1 VRRLVEEGRSGE
13 GGAILVLAALLIIV
27 LLGFAALTV
36 DLGYA
41 WAERRTSQN
50 TADAVVMAG
59 GLEYLASGAASNA
72 DVIAVM
78 KDYADRNDAAFTDG
92 DWVACVDTEGAL
104 DGYVPLDADVTDCI
118 SAKQGLTGGDEFY
131 LRVKL
136 PNLVLSTFF
145 AGVLGFDTMTVS
157 AFAEAEILYSD
168 QSNVLPMA
176 LPHNYSTEECL
187 GTPPSGQL
195 KLNEGVAC
203 TGPDSG
209 NFGLIDSPFFET
221 HEVEGATEN
230 SCHVTPYP
238 NFNTRAPFTL
248 ARGLDHPIQGW
259 PASSGPVD
267 FNDLG
272 SKSEGVDI
280 CDADT
285 TGGYVPYVLNTQT
298 GNRDLVQGLIGA
310 GTYDGE
316 PGRLRQGTTTK
327 LPFNNDYGL
336 DNVGL
341 WEYLVDPGAGSLV
354 PDGCKP
360 RHYDPTFGGVEG
372 RKASDDIAT
381 CLTDTRGGGN
391 HPEFNADLLSSPRFA
406 LVPVLSYSR
415 GDFTGTEYRAVI
427 ELLPVYLH
435 TSWYKCGS
443 NAKNDPCW
451 FQPTDW
457 AAEVDPYSILFNPGE
472 GSSPPLVAGKKAGD
486 PYEEPPSIELE
497 GISGLVLEWDWLPEG
512 AKNELGETAPLE
524 VTLYR

>member
-1 VRRLVEEGRSGE
+1 
-13 GGAILVLAALLIIV
+13 
-27 LLGFAALTV
+27 
-36 DLGYA
+36 
-41 WAERRTSQN
+41 
-50 TADAVVMAG
+50 MAG

-78 KDYADRNDAAFTDG
+78 KDYANRNDVTFNDG
-92 DWVACVDTEGAL
+92 DWGACIDTEGAL

-131 LRVKL
+131 LRVRL
-136 PNLVLSTFF
+136 PNHVLSTFF
-145 AGVLGFDTMTVS
+145 AAALGIDTMTVS
-157 AFAEAEILYSD
+157 AFAEAEILYSE
-168 QSNVLPMA
+168 QSNVLPMS

-195 KLNEGVAC
+195 KLNEGVTCA
-203 TGPDSG
+203 GPDSG
-209 NFGLIDSPFFET
+209 NFGLIDSPFFEN
-221 HEVEGATEN
+221 HDVEGTTEN
-230 SCHVTPYP
+230 SCHGTPYP

-248 ARGLDHPIQGW
+248 ARGLDHPIQAW
-259 PASSGPVD
+259 PDSSGPID

-272 SKSEGVDI
+272 NKSEGVDT

-298 GNRDLVQGLIGA
+298 GNRDLVQGLIGV
-310 GTYDGE
+310 GNYDGE

-327 LPFNNDYGL
+327 LAFNKQGSGDFAL

-341 WEYLVDPGAGSLV
+341 WEYLVDPVSGNPAPDECKQSHYEPFGA
-354 PDGCKP
+354 
-360 RHYDPTFGGVEG
+360 VEG
-372 RKASDDIAT
+372 REASNDIAT
-381 CLTDTRGGGN
+381 CLTKARAGGV
-391 HPEFNADLLSSPRFA
+391 HPEFSKDLLASPRFA

-415 GDFTGTEYRAVI
+415 GDFTGTEYRAVV

-451 FQPTDW
+451 FQPKDW
-457 AAEVDPYSILFNPGE
+457 AAEDDPYSILFNPGE

-486 PYEEPPSIELE
+486 PFEEPPSIELE

-512 AKNELGETAPLE
+512 AKNQLGENAPLE